1 MNRLAIIFNTC
12 GINEGR
18 NLTSHV
24 DKYVERINTIFE
36 QDITDSHVFISSCLN
51 SVESLQYVKSKVN
64 GPLTVNLIKE
74 KLPVNVTFN
83 HTALKARE
91 IFGEFEGYLYVD
103 SGVSFVK
110 PTDISVLYDL
120 LAKNEYAMVAARASS
135 DNGYQRW
142 FGNNLNSS
150 GDFEIP
156 IGKTVNMHCQV
167 FSKDVLDVYGYL
179 DPDIY
184 AGFCSESVFSFM
196 CSALGKKFVLS
207 KDVTVSHLTGLDG
220 PSAAFFPPDWEAS
233 GNVTYDHP
241 FLVDSVVD
249 IAKKGYEF
257 GFGYEEC
264 QHIVDHDPNKYDGF
278 FCKDDR
284 LKGFIRDNQF
294 VGNLGLL
301 DFKTIDSEVLHV

>member
-1 MNRLAIIFNTC
+1 MNKLAIIFNTC

-18 NLTSHV
+18 NLTSHA
-24 DKYVERINTIFE
+24 DKYVERIKTIFE

-51 SVESLQYVKSKVN
+51 SLESLQYVKSKVN

-103 SGVSFVK
+103 SGVSFIK
-110 PTDISVLYDL
+110 PTDISALYQI
-120 LAKNEYAMVAARASS
+120 LATKEYAMIAARAGS
-135 DNGYQRW
+135 DHGYHQW
-142 FGNNLNSS
+142 FGNDLSNLD
-150 GDFEIP
+150 DFEIP
-156 IGKTVNMHCQV
+156 IGKTVNLHCQI
-167 FSKDVLDVYGYL
+167 FSKVIMDVYGYL
-179 DPDIY
+179 FPDIY
-184 AGFCSESVFSFM
+184 SGFCSESVFSFL

-207 KDVTVSHLTGLDG
+207 KDVAVNHLTGMDG
-220 PSAAFFPPDWEAS
+220 QSAAFSPQEWEMS
-233 GNVTYDHP
+233 GKLTYEHP
-241 FLVDSVVD
+241 FLVESVVD

-264 QHIVDHDPNKYDGF
+264 QHIVDHNPDKYDGF
-278 FCKDDR
+278 FCTDDR
-284 LKGFIRDNQF
+284 LKDFIRDNQF

-301 DFKTIDSEVLHV
+301 DFDLINSEILYV